1 MKIHDGLFASKII
14 LCLRWQSEFVLYQKT
29 EVALHI
35 IYFGNAPLN
44 YKLFIDGS
52 WEDSESGETYSR
64 VNPADPDEILGEFQK
79 GNAEDAKKA
88 IEAAKDHS
96 DEWSQIPAPKR
107 AQYVMKAAELLVSYK
122 EDLSQIV
129 TREMGKTL
137 HDSRGEVQQAIDIAY
152 YAAGE
157 GRRFL
162 GHTIPSE
169 ETTRMTFTMRLPI
182 GTVVLITPWNFPI
195 MIPARKLFYSL
206 VCGNTVVFKPSS
218 EAPMCACKLLE
229 ILEKTGIPRG
239 VVNLVTGP
247 GGVVGDTLVTDK
259 RVGLVS
265 FCGHKDTGA
274 QIMRQSSPKRVSLEL
289 GGKNPLIIMDDAD
302 LYLAVIGAIWGGYQ
316 TTGQRCT
323 AASRVIVHEKVKS
336 KVEKIFIEEIKK
348 LKLGNGLDPETDIG
362 PLVNKK
368 AQDKMKEYCQIGDGE
383 GSKLLFGGQVPSNL
397 KGWYFEPTLFTDCMS
412 DMQICQKEI
421 FGPIVSILP
430 AKNLEHAI
438 DIANSVDYGL
448 SSAIYTNNIGSA
460 FTAIKKL
467 QAGLTYVNHP
477 TIGSEAHLPF
487 GGIKFSGNN
496 RESGPEGVGEFSE
509 LKTVY
514 FNYLNSENL
523 SYPKGQ
529 APGHSSYSTP

>member
-1 MKIHDGLFASKII
+1 MK
-14 LCLRWQSEFVLYQKT
+14 C
-29 EVALHI
+29 
-35 IYFGNAPLN
+35 
-44 YKLFIDGS
+44 KLFINGS

-64 VNPADPDEILGEFQK
+64 VNPADPDEVLGEFQK
-79 GNAEDAKKA
+79 GNPEDAKKA
-88 IEAAKDHS
+88 IDAAEDS
-96 DEWSQIPAPKR
+96 FDQWAQIPAPKR
-107 AQYVMKAAELLVSYK
+107 AQYVLKAAELLLSSK
-122 EDLSQIV
+122 EEFARLITQ
-129 TREMGKTL
+129 EMGKTL
-137 HDSRGEVQQAIDIAY
+137 LDSRGEVQQAIDLAY

-169 ETTRMTFTMRLPI
+169 ETNRMTFTLRLPI
-182 GTVVLITPWNFPI
+182 GKVVLITPWNFPI

-206 VCGNTVVFKPSS
+206 VCGNTVILKPSS

-229 ILEKTGIPRG
+229 IMEKTGIPRG

-247 GGVVGDTLVTDK
+247 GGIVGDALVTDK
-259 RVGLVS
+259 RIGLVS

-274 QIMRQSSPKRVSLEL
+274 QIMRQAAPKRVSLEL

-302 LYLAVIGAIWGGYQ
+302 LTLAVNGAIWGGYQ

-336 KVEKIFIEEIKK
+336 KVEKMITEGIKK

-368 AQDKMKEYCQIGDGE
+368 AQAKIKEYCQIGHDE
-383 GSKLLFGGQVPSNL
+383 GSKLLFGGQVPSKL
-397 KGWYFEPTLFTDCMS
+397 KGWFFEPTLFTNCTS
-412 DMQICQKEI
+412 DMQICREEI
-421 FGPIVSILP
+421 FGPIVSILS

-448 SSAIYTNNIGSA
+448 SSAIYTSNIGSA
-460 FTAIKKL
+460 FTAIKRL
-467 QAGLTYVNHP
+467 QAGLTYINHP

-496 RESGPEGVGEFSE
+496 RESGPNGVSEFSE
-509 LKTVY
+509 LKAVY
-514 FNYLNSENL
+514 FDYST
-523 SYPKGQ
+523 SAKTSPKGQ
-529 APGHSSYSTP
+529 HPRHSPYSTP